1 MGEKFAAGPHHEL
14 ISGVYSATAMKKD
27 ATFVLD
33 GQQIRLVFI
42 TSTIDVPVQERDSLI
57 NCLE

>member
-14 ISGVYSATAMKKD
+14 ISRAYSATAMKKD

-33 GQQIRLVFI
+33 RQQVRLVFI
-42 TSTIDVPVQERDSLI
+42 TSTIDVPVQEERR
-57 NCLE
+57 

>member
-14 ISGVYSATAMKKD
+14 VSRVYSATAMKED

-33 GQQIRLVFI
+33 CQQIRLVFI
-42 TSTIDVPVQERDSLI
+42 TSTIDVPV
-57 NCLE
+57 